1 MIHAS
6 LLSLPDFF
14 LIETDSLKVLNSVKL
29 SNIVQVE
36 WVSLF
41 TMGAV
46 YLLYVSLWNCTLQ
59 CIFYMFSM

>member
-6 LLSLPDFF
+6 SLPLTDFF
-14 LIETDSLKVLNSVKL
+14 LIETESLKVLNSVKL
-29 SNIVQVE
+29 NNIVQVE

-41 TMGAV
+41 TMGTV
-46 YLLYVSLWNCTLQ
+46 YLVYVSLWNCTSQ